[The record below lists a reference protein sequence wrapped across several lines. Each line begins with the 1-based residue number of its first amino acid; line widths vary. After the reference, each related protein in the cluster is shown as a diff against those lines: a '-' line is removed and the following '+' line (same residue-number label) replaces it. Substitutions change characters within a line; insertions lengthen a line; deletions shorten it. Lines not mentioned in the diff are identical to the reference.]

1 MRPFARSCCACIAM
15 ILTAAGVAHGAELT
29 TGAVLGTVTT
39 PAGKPLAGAVVIALA
54 PTGRYSAT
62 SDAGGRFTILGLSP
76 DTYVVS
82 VRLNGYDPSGMTVV
96 VLPGEHE
103 LLRFVLHPTL
113 KEIARV
119 QVRGQA
125 FTIGS
130 TADVF
135 TVQGQQAQ
143 AANPEASSSGLAN
156 YSRDSVQGA
165 ISNVP
170 GVQQDSFAN
179 IIVRGGKVQDTVYD
193 YDSVPVPQ
201 GLIAEPGGNIVG
213 AQLGTTGV
221 GADTVTLG
229 GYSDESQNALGGVVN
244 EVPLV
249 GTYPAKTTFEVADG
263 IGAQLSEM
271 KFSEQGAT
279 PDLKWRYALSSTV
292 ASEYFAYGDGYTFYP
307 AEQGT
312 YGLGFQT
319 RAQYAIAGNLHY
331 AATPRDDLSATFLTG
346 AAAYQQYDSPYQ
358 GLQWSTFSAPGVT
371 FPGQP
376 ANPNT
381 HVDTPSIARGTYSI
395 EKLQWIHDWQHS
407 LGRLQFFESQI
418 GAVANGPEWDDLS
431 FPDGVIS
438 LYSTQYQREDGVGYD
453 FEDQAG
459 EKHDIRAGAQY
470 DVNTSSIYQIVPT
483 VPQIITAAPR
493 LNQYLVYLS
502 DTWSMTPHFSA
513 MGSLRYIG
521 QHSQTSDGLVYG
533 DGAIDPHLALAY
545 RFAGSNG
552 FRANFDH
559 TSAPPLP
566 LEVQRT
572 CTPASDCSNDSGE
585 NANGSVP
592 SFPLAPETAD
602 DYAISYEHGGPIQVR
617 LTYFAEREKN
627 VIDVL
632 PENYRDAADAGENPD
647 AIGVPTNAGQLRSH
661 GLELWAS
668 SGRFTLNA
676 NYNRTYSSSIYQFA
690 FNDLNAPA
698 ILAGHLFP
706 AGYIPNF
713 TATASYE
720 FALAR
725 RRVRVIPM
733 LSYESGYPYGNG
745 TMVWEMVNGVPT
757 QVPNDNYVNPGYNY
771 YFLKNPSLPFN
782 ARTNPYIATLGTS
795 EGDDP
800 NTLHTMPQTLTSLH
814 LEYDLSSHLTAMF
827 DAVNLLGVDSATQL
841 QGNPYLIGPPGYAG
855 GDLYYERAYGAQYC
869 KKCLYTL
876 GNGVPTN
883 DGQYAAVPWNY
894 GTAGSLTI
902 PFMRRRRATT
912 SNRPAPRIKFFL
924 VRAYA

>member
-1 MRPFARSCCACIAM
+1 MRTVTRWFCALIVM
-15 ILTAAGVAHGAELT
+15 VLGVGAGTHAAELT
-29 TGAVLGTVTT
+29 TGALLGTVATA
-39 PAGKPLAGAVVIALA
+39 AGKPLPDARVTAVS
-54 PTGRYSAT
+54 PSGRYSTT
-62 SDAGGRFTILGLSP
+62 SDAAGRFTILGLSP
-76 DTYVVS
+76 DTYVVN
-82 VRLNGYDPSGMTVV
+82 VEVADYEPAAVTVV
-96 VLPGEHE
+96 ILPGEHE
-103 LLRFVLHPTL
+103 LLRFAVRPAL

-119 QVRGQA
+119 QSRGEA

-130 TADVF
+130 TVDAF
-135 TVQGQQAQ
+135 TVGGEQAQ
-143 AANPEASSSGLAN
+143 AGTPQAASSGLAN
-156 YSRDSVQGA
+156 YSRDTIAGA
-165 ISNVP
+165 VTNVP

-249 GTYPAKTTFEVADG
+249 GTYPEKMSFEVADG
-263 IGAQLSEM
+263 IGSQLGEM

-279 PDLKWRYALSSTV
+279 PDLKWRYALSTTLG
-292 ASEYFAYGDGYTFYP
+292 SEYFAYGDGHSFYP

-319 RAQYAIAGNLHY
+319 RSQYAIAGNVHY
-331 AATPRDDLSATFLTG
+331 AATAHDDLSATFLTG

-358 GLQWSTFSAPGVT
+358 GLEWSTFNAPGVA

-376 ANPNT
+376 SNPNT
-381 HVDTPSIARGTYSI
+381 QVATPSIARGTYSI
-395 EKLQWIHDWQHS
+395 DKLQWVHDWSHS
-407 LGRLQFFESQI
+407 LGRFQVFQSQI

-431 FPDGVIS
+431 FSDGVIS
-438 LYSTQYQREDGVGYD
+438 LYSTQYQREDGAGYD

-521 QHSQTSDGLVYG
+521 QHTQTSDDVVYG

-545 RFAGSNG
+545 TFAGLNG

-572 CTPASDCSNDSGE
+572 CTPASDCSDDSGG
-585 NANGSVP
+585 NAGGTVP

-602 DYAISYEHGGPIQVR
+602 VYALSYERGGPIQIR
-617 LTYFAEREKN
+617 LTYFDQIERN

-632 PENYRDAADAGENPD
+632 PENYRDAPNAGENPD

-661 GLELWAS
+661 GFELWAN
-668 SGRFTLNA
+668 GGGFTLNA
-676 NYNRTYSSSIYQFA
+676 NYNRTFSSSIYQFA
-690 FNDLNAPA
+690 FDDLNAPA

-706 AGYIPNF
+706 ANYIPDF
-713 TATASYE
+713 TATLSRE
-720 FALAR
+720 FDFGNHRTRLT
-725 RRVRVIPM
+725 PM

-745 TMVWEMVNGVPT
+745 TMVWEIAHGVPVE
-757 QVPNDNYVNPGYNY
+757 VPNDNYVNPGYNY
-771 YFLKNPSLPFN
+771 YFLRNPNEPFN
-782 ARTNPYIATLGTS
+782 AKTNPYVANLGTN
-795 EGDDP
+795 EGSDP
-800 NTLHTMPQTLTSLH
+800 NTLRTTPQILTSLH
-814 LEYDLSSHLTAMF
+814 MEYDLSPHLTAIV
-827 DAVNLLGVDSATQL
+827 DVVNLLGVATPTQL
-841 QGNPYLIGPPGYAG
+841 QGNPYLIGPPGYTG
-855 GDLYYERAYGAQYC
+855 GDPYYERAYGAQYC
-869 KKCLYTL
+869 KKCLYML
-876 GNGVPTN
+876 GNGIPTN
-883 DGQYAAVPWNY
+883 DGQAPAVPWNY
-894 GTAGSLTI
+894 GTAGYVPQGYPMARSALI
-902 PFMRRRRATT
+902 RLRY
-912 SNRPAPRIKFFL
+912 RI
-924 VRAYA
+924 

>member
-1 MRPFARSCCACIAM
+1 MRTSTRSLCALLAIVSVAGARARP
-15 ILTAAGVAHGAELT
+15 AELT
-29 TGAVLGTVTT
+29 TGAVLGTVQTT
-39 PAGKPLAGAVVIALA
+39 AGKPLPDALVTALA
-54 PTGRYSAT
+54 PSGRSTAT

-76 DTYVVS
+76 DTYLVS
-82 VRLNGYDPSGMTVV
+82 VELKAYEPSSVTVV
-96 VLPGEHE
+96 VLPGAHE
-103 LLRFVLHPTL
+103 LLRFVLRATL
-113 KEIARV
+113 KEIAKV
-119 QVRGQA
+119 QAKGQA
-125 FTIGS
+125 FSIGD

-135 TVQGQQAQ
+135 TVGGDQAQ
-143 AANPEASSSGLAN
+143 AGTPQASSSGLAN
-156 YSRDSVQGA
+156 YSRDTIQGA

-249 GTYPAKTTFEVADG
+249 GTYPAKTTFEVGGG
-263 IGAQLSEM
+263 IGPQLGEM

-292 ASEYFAYGDGYTFYP
+292 GSEYFAYGDGYTFYP

-331 AATPRDDLSATFLTG
+331 AATPHDDLSATFLTG

-358 GLQWSTFSAPGVT
+358 GLEWSTFSAPGVA

-381 HVDTPSIARGTYSI
+381 QVDTPSIARGTYSV
-395 EKLQWIHDWQHS
+395 EKLQWIHNWDHS
-407 LGRLQFFESQI
+407 LGRLQLFQSQI

-431 FPDGVIS
+431 FPDGIIS
-438 LYSTQYQREDGVGYD
+438 LYSTQYQREDGIGYD
-453 FEDQAG
+453 FEDQAS

-513 MGSLRYIG
+513 MGSLRYVG
-521 QHSQTSDGLVYG
+521 QHSQTSNGLIYG
-533 DGAIDPHLALAY
+533 DGAVDPHLALAY
-545 RFAGSNG
+545 TFDGLNG

-559 TSAPPLP
+559 TSSPPLP

-585 NANGSVP
+585 NASGSVP

-602 DYAISYEHGGPIQVR
+602 DYALSYEHGGPIQVR
-617 LTYFAEREKN
+617 LTYFLEREKN

-632 PENYRDAADAGENPD
+632 PENYRDAPNAGENPN

-661 GLELWAS
+661 GLEFWAS
-668 SGRFTLNA
+668 SAGFTLNA

-706 AGYIPNF
+706 ANYIPNF

-720 FALAR
+720 FASLR
-725 RRVRVIPM
+725 HRLRVTPM

-757 QVPNDNYVNPGYNY
+757 EVPNDNYVNPGYNY
-771 YFLKNPSLPFN
+771 YFLRNPALPFN
-782 ARTNPYIATLGTS
+782 AKTNPYIATLGTS
-795 EGDDP
+795 EGADP
-800 NTLHTMPQTLTSLH
+800 NTLRTPPQTLTSLH
-814 LEYDLSSHLTAMF
+814 LEYDLTPHLTAMF
-827 DAVNLLGVDSATQL
+827 DVVNLFGVDTPTQL
-841 QGNPYLIGPPGYAG
+841 QGNPYLIGPPGYVG
-855 GDLYYERAYGAQYC
+855 GDLYYEQAYGSQYC

-876 GNGVPTN
+876 GNGIPTN
-883 DGQYAAVPWNY
+883 DGQYPAVPWNY
-894 GTAGSLTI
+894 GTAGYVPESY
-902 PFMRRRRATT
+902 PMARSA
-912 SNRPAPRIKFFL
+912 L
-924 VRAYA
+924 VRLRYRL